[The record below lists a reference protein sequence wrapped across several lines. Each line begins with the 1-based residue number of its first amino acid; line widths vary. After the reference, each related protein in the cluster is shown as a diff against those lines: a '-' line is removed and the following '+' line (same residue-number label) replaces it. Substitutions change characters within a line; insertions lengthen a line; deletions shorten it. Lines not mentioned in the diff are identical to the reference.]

1 MTARTV
7 RRVGALLGLL
17 AGLWFVAGGV
27 EAAHACDPVTLEGCD
42 MSSNPSP
49 TTAAPQGPTPQQPPV
64 TQAPAPRGEPFIPQG
79 QQQAPAQPVD
89 PAVPSTAISSPAPA
103 EPTPAVD
110 SSSTDDSGGGG
121 VPGKLGLLVPAL
133 VLAGVGVG
141 VLARQKGKADPVPEY
156 TQICNELCWLR
167 DQDAEAQ
174 REIATAGTQIQL
186 IDEAHARARAYL
198 RDQLRADYL
207 RHRGRRAAA
216 TTLLAAS
223 TPLSALAC
231 GIGFPLSNAM
241 HGERSRWRGYFSPRQ
256 WNDEVNAELVTAQA
270 EIDRM
275 RAEAVDRWTTKRL
288 DALLRATDIAV
299 ASGSARSKL
308 AAVQGAN
315 PDVTFPPCAC
325 L

>member
-27 EAAHACDPVTLEGCD
+27 EAAFACDPVTLEGCD

-49 TTAAPQGPTPQQPPV
+49 TTAAPQGPTPQQPPA
-64 TQAPAPRGEPFIPQG
+64 TQAPAPRGEPFIPQD

-89 PAVPSTAISSPAPA
+89 PTVPSTAGGSPATA

-110 SSSTDDSGGGG
+110 SSSTDDSSGGG
-121 VPGKLGLLVPAL
+121 VPGKLGLLVPAV
-133 VLAGVGVG
+133 VLASVGVG
-141 VLARQKGKADPVPEY
+141 VLARQKPKTDPIPEY

-167 DQDAEAQ
+167 DQDVVAQ

-186 IDEAHARARAYL
+186 INEAHARARAYL

-207 RHRGRRAAA
+207 HHRGRRAAA

-223 TPLSALAC
+223 TPISAVATSLVMSVDLALF
-231 GIGFPLSNAM
+231 GR
-241 HGERSRWRGYFSPRQ
+241 RSMWHGYFSPRQ
-256 WNDEVNAELVTAQA
+256 WNADVNDALVTAQA

-275 RAEAVDRWTTKRL
+275 RAEAVERWTTKRL

-308 AAVQGAN
+308 AAVQSAN